1 MNFYLLFL
9 GLYSLCIFPLRVRL
23 ELHLGKQLGNRLLIR
38 VIGVRLQE
46 MRFRIFGSSPETD
59 EEKERN
65 DAGEEM
71 ERDLTQTLWHMD
83 RILIRCLLS
92 PALLRKVLQSVHF
105 HQISIRVRIAM
116 EDAAATALC
125 YTALTAL
132 IDVLRRIGIGLPVMD
147 YKADADFSGKGSEAV
162 IVGIL
167 SVRLGSIALVA
178 SRFLMEYQR
187 RKGALKG
194 DKAMKEEEYATAS
207 HR

>member
-9 GLYSLCIFPLRVRL
+9 GLYSLCIFPLRIRL
-23 ELHLGKQLGNRLLIR
+23 EFQLGKRLGNRLLVK
-38 VIGVRLQE
+38 VIGVHLQE
-46 MRFRIFGSSPETD
+46 KRFRIFGSSPETD
-59 EEKERN
+59 EEKEEK
-65 DAGEEM
+65 AEGEEQ
-71 ERDLTQTLWHMD
+71 EHDLSQTLWHMD
-83 RILIRCLLS
+83 RVWIRCLLS
-92 PALLRKVLQSVHF
+92 PALWRKVFQFVQF

-116 EDAAATALC
+116 KDAAATALC
-125 YTALTAL
+125 YSSLTVL
-132 IDVLRRIGIGLPVMD
+132 MDVLKRIGVGLPIMD

-178 SRFLMEYQR
+178 SRFLMEYQK
-187 RKGALKG
+187 RKGELKG